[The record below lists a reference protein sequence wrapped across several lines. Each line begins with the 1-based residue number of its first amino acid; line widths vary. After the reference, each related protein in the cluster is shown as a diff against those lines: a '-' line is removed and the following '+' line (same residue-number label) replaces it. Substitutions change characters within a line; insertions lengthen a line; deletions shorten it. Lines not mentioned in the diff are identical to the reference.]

1 MAFTSIFYENAD
13 LFAQSFPAPAA
24 SLVVKTVE
32 AAEAPVMEALVQEAL
47 NEVIAQNVAIAAA
60 FPDEPSVLLTLADA
74 DLAGAGDGHTFVT
87 TLFFVPSDLNGIQEI
102 LDSGALLPNLFKFT
116 FGLASEDES
125 FGSQVTDAINRGIG
139 EFDMPAIFQLTSGS
153 AKGTRF
159 MFGVGGLPEGLT
171 ESRLGNRTGLRA
183 KLFAAKVAAK
193 GEPTG

>member
-1 MAFTSIFYENAD
+1 MAFTNVFYENAD
-13 LFAQSFPAPAA
+13 LFALSFPAPAT
-24 SLVVKTVE
+24 SLLVKTVE

-47 NEVIAQNVAIAAA
+47 DEVTAQNVLIAAA
-60 FPDEPSVLLTLADA
+60 IPDEAGVLLTLADA

-102 LDSGALLPNLFKFT
+102 LGSGALLPNLFRFK

-125 FGSQVTDAINRGIG
+125 FATEINSAITRNIG
-139 EFDMPAIFQLTSGS
+139 EFDMPAIFQFTRGA

-159 MFGVGGLPEGLT
+159 MFGVGGIPEGIS

-183 KLFAAKVAAK
+183 KLFAAGVAAK

>member
-1 MAFTSIFYENAD
+1 MAFTFVFYENAD
-13 LFAQSFPAPAA
+13 LFAESFPAPAT

-47 NEVIAQNVAIAAA
+47 NEVTALNALIAAA
-60 FPDEPSVLLTLADA
+60 FPDEPGVLLTLADA

-87 TLFFVPSDLNGIQEI
+87 TLIFVPSDLNGIQEI
-102 LDSGALLPNLFKFT
+102 LDTGALTPDLFQFK

-125 FGSQVTDAINRGIG
+125 FATEINAAITRGIG
-139 EFDMPAIFQLTSGS
+139 EFDMPAIFQFTRGA

-159 MFGVGGLPEGLT
+159 MFGVGGTPEGGG
-171 ESRLGNRTGLRA
+171 EGRLGNRTGLRA